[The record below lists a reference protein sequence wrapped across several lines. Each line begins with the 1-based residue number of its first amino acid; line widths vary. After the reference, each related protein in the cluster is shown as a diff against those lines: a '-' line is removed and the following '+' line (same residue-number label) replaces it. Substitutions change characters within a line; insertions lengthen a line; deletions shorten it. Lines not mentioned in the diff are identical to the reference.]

1 MKRNILG
8 LVAAAML
15 AAPFSATADTVDVIT
30 VTVND
35 DCTLEKYLAI
45 VDDFNAYYKDRSY
58 QTEIL
63 VPVHSAD
70 QDAVIWVGRS
80 PSHTAFGQAYDHWE
94 AERVKQG
101 SKVSKLNARLEACTT
116 TVSRSSFQ
124 TAK

>member
-8 LVAAAML
+8 FVAVVML
-15 AAPFSATADTVDVIT
+15 AAPLPAAADVVDVIT

-35 DCTLEKYLAI
+35 DCTLETYLAI
-45 VDDFNAYYKDRSY
+45 VDDFNAYYKDRNY

-63 VPVHSAD
+63 VPVHDAA
-70 QDAVIWVGRS
+70 QDTVIWVGRA

-94 AERVKQG
+94 TERVKEG
-101 SKVSKLNARLEACTT
+101 SKVSKLDTRFEACTT